1 MSPRPR
7 LPAAL
12 CAVALAA
19 AALPSGALA
28 HGDKVPASDLASAWE
43 TSPLVL
49 ALAGVVLVLFAQAFV
64 RLRRRGRPD
73 HAPWSRAVLFG
84 LAVALGALA
93 LVSPLDA
100 IGEEYLL
107 SGHMLQH
114 VLIGDLAPALAL
126 VALRGP
132 LTFFLLPP
140 RALRFLAGLRPLRAV
155 LRFLLRPL
163 VAFTAWGA
171 VMLAW
176 HIPAAYE
183 ATLHHLAVHDAEH
196 GLFVLVGTLAWIQ
209 LVDPARHGRLRP
221 PARIGFALGL
231 LLVGHPI
238 VDGLFFDGSPAY
250 STYGRQDER
259 LLGLS
264 AVADQRLAAVV
275 MFVEQMLTLGT
286 CVAVLLWPYLRERR
300 RGRALR
306 LERA

>member
-1 MSPRPR
+1 VSR
-7 LPAAL
+7 L
-12 CAVALAA
+12 
-19 AALPSGALA
+19 GA
-28 HGDKVPASDLASAWE
+28 AWE
-43 TSPLVL
+43 TPPLVL
-49 ALAGVVLVLFAQAFV
+49 ALAAVALALYAQAFV
-64 RLRRRGRPD
+64 RLRRRGRAD
-73 HAPWSRAVLFG
+73 HAPWSSAVLFG
-84 LAVALGALA
+84 LAVALGTLA

-140 RALRFLAGLRPLRAV
+140 PALRFLAGVEPLRAV

-163 VAFTAWGA
+163 VAFAAWSV

-176 HIPAAYE
+176 HVPAAYE
-183 ATLHHLAVHDAEH
+183 ATLHHRAVHDAEH
-196 GLFVLVGTLAWIQ
+196 GSFVLVGTLAWIQ
-209 LVDPARHGRLRP
+209 LVDPARHGRLRR

-231 LLVGHPI
+231 LLLGHPI
-238 VDGLFFDGSPAY
+238 IDGLFFEGSPAY
-250 STYGRQDER
+250 STYAGQDER

-264 AVADQRLAAVV
+264 ALTDQRLAAVV
-275 MFVEQMLTLGT
+275 MFVEQLLTIGT

-306 LERA
+306 PERA